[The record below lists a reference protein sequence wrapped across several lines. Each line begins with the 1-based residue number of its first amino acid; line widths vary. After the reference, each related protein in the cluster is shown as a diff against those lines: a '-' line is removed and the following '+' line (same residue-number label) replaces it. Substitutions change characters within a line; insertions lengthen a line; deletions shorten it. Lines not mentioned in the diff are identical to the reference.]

1 MKKLSDSSV
10 RGARIARKRNAIKK
24 SKIDYSDIPPLSDR
38 QLAAIRRVGRP
49 PLGHEARKLIA
60 IRVDP
65 QVLQWLK
72 NVAIKRHVPYQSLI
86 NDILAREMK
95 KAG

>member
-10 RGARIARKRNAIKK
+10 RGGRIARKRNAIKK
-24 SKIDYSDIPPLSDR
+24 KIDYSDIPPLSDR
-38 QLAAIRRVGRP
+38 QLAAMRRVGRP
-49 PLGHEARKLIA
+49 PLGDEARKLIA
-60 IRVDP
+60 IRIDP

-72 NVAIKRHVPYQSLI
+72 IMATKRHVPYQSLI